1 MEKGNNIWSTEERG
15 TEKEERN
22 HSFGEGKLMVTS
34 TDQPT
39 NRPTGRVNIEQ
50 SAFSKVRKWKKGRE
64 LQFITKTSFQ
74 NWKLEVIILLFKP
87 SRNHPDFV

>member
-1 MEKGNNIWSTEERG
+1 MTSKNGEGKGGKYLEKGNNIWSTEERG

-39 NRPTGRVNIEQ
+39 SQPTNRANIEQ
-50 SAFSKVRKWKKGRE
+50 SAF
-64 LQFITKTSFQ
+64 
-74 NWKLEVIILLFKP
+74 
-87 SRNHPDFV
+87 